1 MTNMSLPLPSSLWN
15 LSLDTFYC
23 YFRNPNNFIKVI
35 HFSTPTVV
43 QLSHCIVV
51 RKKILAPLTCG
62 KNLSLQK
69 ICRTGTGL

>member
-51 RKKILAPLTCG
+51 RKKYWLP
-62 KNLSLQK
+62 
-69 ICRTGTGL
+69 